1 MGVEFC
7 QPIVHSAKIAWIE
20 QCQKKPSKREAEARA
35 DAQFVAG
42 TPLNQTAGSFG
53 GMELLALNHSV
64 AP

>member
-20 QCQKKPSKREAEARA
+20 RQKKPSKREAEARA

-53 GMELLALNHSV
+53 GVELLALNQSV